1 MFVTELII
9 YLRPSF
15 IKMLEKEECRK
26 QLIED
31 MGIYFESQYNL
42 PPLAARIYAHLI
54 LTEEDGIT
62 FEDCQIKRKAS
73 KSSIST
79 SLNLLLKIGMITYF
93 TKSGDRKRYFKT
105 GDKDAFFLAKLE
117 ENLKKVERERKIVEK
132 VESYIKEY
140 NPKKHK
146 ENTDKNKIFKTFL
159 QKSEALLKEAIDE
172 FKNLNK

>member
-1 MFVTELII
+1 MFITELIVS
-9 YLRPSF
+9 LRLISG
-15 IKMLEKEECRK
+15 KMLKEECKR

-31 MGIYFESQYNL
+31 MGIHFESQYNL
-42 PPLAARIYAHLI
+42 PPLAARIYAGLI
-54 LTEEDGIT
+54 LSEEDGTT
-62 FEDCQIKRKAS
+62 FEDCQIKRQAS

-105 GDKDAFFLAKLE
+105 TDKNAFFLAKLE

-132 VESYIKEY
+132 VGAYIKEY

-146 ENTDKNKIFKTFL
+146 ENIGKSKIFQSFL
-159 QKSEALLKEAIDE
+159 QKNETLLKEAINE
-172 FKNLNK
+172 IKNLNK